1 VKHIFPCKHRHREE
15 KKIFLGVGALLTSF
29 SPILDD
35 AKVSPTSLEAMFPD
49 YSSFLVEPLD
59 SFFGGVPLEMFEVF
73 REGGRARAA
82 NVVKG
87 EDQYY
92 VMELAL
98 SNPQSG
104 ESHLHFDRARY
115 RLLRLKSLKQLGKH
129 YPETFLLR
137 ADGPWTEDGPQQLLI
152 VLQEFI
158 SYPVCN
164 FTDYEAV
171 LELLK
176 ILKLS
181 ACFGM
186 LLDYN
191 QNHWLYKKANE
202 EPGHLY
208 YVDKD
213 YVDDGRPFDSAVRV
227 GFDQST
233 IFLTLQNAPF
243 YARALAQ
250 LAKENSERSLEF
262 TRIVQ
267 DQIQQNLA
275 NLRSREQI
283 QIVQDRVKSF
293 ELILDYLSSR

>member
-1 VKHIFPCKHRHREE
+1 M
-15 KKIFLGVGALLTSF
+15 TSY
-29 SPILDD
+29 SPIFHD

-49 YSSFLVEPLD
+49 YSSFLIEPLHN
-59 SFFGGVPLEMFEVF
+59 FFGGAPLEMFEVF

-129 YPETFLLR
+129 YPETFFLR
-137 ADGPWTEDGPQQLLI
+137 TDGPWTEDGPQQLLI

-158 SYPVCN
+158 SYPVCK

-171 LELLK
+171 LELLR

-181 ACFGM
+181 ASFGM

-202 EPGHLY
+202 HLGHLY

-213 YVDDGRPFDSAVRV
+213 YVDDGRPFESAVRV

-233 IFLTLQNAPF
+233 MFLTLQNALF
-243 YARALAQ
+243 YARALTQ
-250 LAKENSERSLEF
+250 LAKEKSECALEF
-262 TRIVQ
+262 TKIIRDQIEQNVDSLRSRKQTRIVQ
-267 DQIQQNLA
+267 NRI
-275 NLRSREQI
+275 
-283 QIVQDRVKSF
+283 KSL
-293 ELILDYLSSR
+293 ELILDQLPSG